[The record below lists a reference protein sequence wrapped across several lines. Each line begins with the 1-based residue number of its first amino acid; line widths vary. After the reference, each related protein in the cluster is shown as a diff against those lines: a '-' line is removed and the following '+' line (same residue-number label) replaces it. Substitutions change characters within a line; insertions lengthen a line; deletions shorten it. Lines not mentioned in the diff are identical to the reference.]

1 MFGKDKSLNVR
12 IIIWEFK
19 FDRENEEGKK
29 CKVQARK
36 THIISI
42 QVIRSRC
49 IRRSIDWFDMM
60 HQRDIQS
67 EQIKT
72 IVIQH
77 TTQRAH

>member
-29 CKVQARK
+29 CKFQVRK
-36 THIISI
+36 THTISI

-49 IRRSIDWFDMM
+49 IRRSIDWSDTMR
-60 HQRDIQS
+60 QRDIQS
-67 EQIKT
+67 KQIKT
-72 IVIQH
+72 IMS
-77 TTQRAH
+77 